1 MSPERETLLDDIEQ
15 SLWTLTEDNLRYLCE
30 RCGICGKDGSEVQ
43 GKSVRSLHRKIMKE
57 YCENADLTES
67 KGQGTSRLL
76 QLKEDIKGIQEDAS
90 GAPTSPSQSATAEVG
105 SSQACCDG
113 EQHEEGGVWFP
124 SRKLEADPVPQ
135 WLIIPQQRERVRG
148 QLTRF
153 SVVVH
158 TGESSESSSP
168 HSSQREKSSKKQS
181 HLKRHLH
188 THSGETSSHCSGSKE
203 SLSTVTL
210 SKRPKRVHPKE
221 KFHNCSDC
229 GMSFSSAGCLRK
241 HTLLFHSGEKPFH
254 CLECGE
260 KYTRSDQLKDH
271 MVIHSGVRP
280 YQCPDCKNTFSSSK
294 CLKMHLRTHCA
305 DRPFHCSQ

>member
-1 MSPERETLLDDIEQ
+1 MSPEREMLLDDIEQ

-30 RCGICGKDGSEVQ
+30 RCGIYGSEVQ

-148 QLTRF
+148 NSEAEPNSPLSFKSETKSTESLSPGCDGGAQGGQQGSRDGVLAGSLKRVTVLLDDCRF
-153 SVVVH
+153 MLGQRVNIKVEEEEEMISVFAND
-158 TGESSESSSP
+158 GESSESSSP

-188 THSGETSSHCSGSKE
+188 THSGETSSHCSG
-203 SLSTVTL
+203 
-210 SKRPKRVHPKE
+210 
-221 KFHNCSDC
+221 
-229 GMSFSSAGCLRK
+229 
-241 HTLLFHSGEKPFH
+241 
-254 CLECGE
+254 
-260 KYTRSDQLKDH
+260 
-271 MVIHSGVRP
+271 
-280 YQCPDCKNTFSSSK
+280 
-294 CLKMHLRTHCA
+294 
-305 DRPFHCSQ
+305 